1 MLLKR
6 RNINKDMISLFLGGA
21 YSTVAAIHKEA
32 FVVIATRDKQEPRG
46 RDNNFTI
53 KREHEEAPTI
63 CKKQAKNYLR
73 RALVV
78 DKNRQLFRI
87 VSW

>member
-1 MLLKR
+1 MK
-6 RNINKDMISLFLGGA
+6 S
-21 YSTVAAIHKEA
+21 
-32 FVVIATRDKQEPRG
+32 ATSNG
-46 RDNNFTI
+46 DNNFTI

-73 RALVV
+73 KALVV